1 MIYIFLFISII
12 FDYLYTFFIPSFF
25 NNLNYFYP
33 MFTLTYLVFIY
44 NKIKIKKYLKIV
56 IISSIIYDLLFSY
69 LFLFHTILFYIYYK
83 IINKINKYIEIN
95 IILKLIILILF
106 IFIYDGILFLLIYI
120 SKYNIVNFNNLI
132 FKFSHS
138 IIINIMFYIWLFII
152 FQNISLKKK

>member
-44 NKIKIKKYLKIV
+44 NKIKIKKYLKLI
-56 IISSIIYDLLFSY
+56 IISGIIYDLLFSY

-95 IILKLIILILF
+95 IIIKLIILILF

-152 FQNISLKKK
+152 FKNIRLKKK